1 MFLLKAL
8 LISALLQSQAIA
20 AAPVAAPV
28 KSPATTA
35 AVSAPIDLN
44 TADVATLVK
53 GLRGIGESKAR
64 AIVEYRR
71 INGPFKT
78 VDDLTLVKGIGAR
91 TVELNRAR
99 LRIVTKAPPAVAA
112 KPAADPRK
120 TNR

>member
-20 AAPVAAPV
+20 AAPGAAPV
-28 KSPATTA
+28 KRPATTA

-53 GLRGIGESKAR
+53 GMRGIGESKAR